1 MSKAATAIDMELSG
15 LQTRRE
21 LVWQTVRACGIKGT
35 FTEQDVDGVCMPPLP
50 TQDVSR
56 YLREFA
62 AGGALEV
69 VGKTAHKQ
77 TAASSRF
84 KSPIYRLLKTSGEA
98 PGTPLLGTL
107 AMWRAMKI
115 MKSFDSKDLARAA
128 SHPAAPVSPT
138 TARMYVRFLY
148 QAGYLLQTKP
158 GKTAAGGASRYM
170 LVRNTGPHAPS
181 ITRVKCVLDRNTGEL
196 IQLQTAAEVTHDIK

>member
-1 MSKAATAIDMELSG
+1 MSSSAKAIDMQLSG

-21 LVWQTVRACGIKGT
+21 QVWQTVRACGIKGT
-35 FTEQDVDGVCMPPLP
+35 FTEIDIDGECMPALP

-56 YLREFA
+56 YLREFV

-69 VGKTAHKQ
+69 VGKTAHQ
-77 TAASSRF
+77 QSAISSRF

-98 PGTPLLGTL
+98 PGTPMLGTL

-115 MKSFDSKDLARAA
+115 LKSFDSKDLASAA
-128 SHPAAPVSPT
+128 SHPAAPVSHT

-148 QAGYLLQTKP
+148 QAGYLHRLKP
-158 GKTAAGGASRYM
+158 GKTAAGGSARYV
-170 LVRNTGPHAPS
+170 LFKNTGPHAPA

-196 IQLQTAAEVTHDIK
+196 INLQTAAEVTHDIK